1 MVKLL
6 IFVILI
12 ILVISS
18 FSLDL
23 SFFVEGFNLI
33 INSLG
38 DIPQILQAIG
48 SLINAVINSPILR
61 TLILLGIAFLIL
73 KWLLG
78 LVGDNDENHK
88 YKD

>member
-12 ILVISS
+12 ILVITS

-23 SFFVEGFNLI
+23 GFFTEGMSLI
-33 INSLG
+33 VSYLG
-38 DIPQILQAIG
+38 DIPQMLQSIG
-48 SLINAVINSPILR
+48 SLIVAIFTSPVLR
-61 TLILLGIAFLIL
+61 TLLYLGGAFVVI
-73 KWLLG
+73 KWLFG